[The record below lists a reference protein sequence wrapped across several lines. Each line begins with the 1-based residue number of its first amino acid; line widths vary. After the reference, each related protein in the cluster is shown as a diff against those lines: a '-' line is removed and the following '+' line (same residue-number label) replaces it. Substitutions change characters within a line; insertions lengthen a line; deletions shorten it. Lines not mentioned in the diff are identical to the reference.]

1 MCVMQSMRALP
12 ASATLKRLGNE
23 DEACVWHSLLLFFF
37 LLLHFPGNAVVPWLV
52 TNIVLLLVR
61 RQVLVFPFKGC

>member
-1 MCVMQSMRALP
+1 MKMKPVCGIL
-12 ASATLKRLGNE
+12 
-23 DEACVWHSLLLFFF
+23 CCFFLF